1 MRQKSMLLA
10 CALALGIGASFSSPA
25 LAAAAKDIYYIV
37 THVDLRK
44 CISPVCGGWFVKR
57 VNHAHTKCADGTW
70 QPECHVFDLDVSAI
84 GLSEEEE
91 QMFEFAWGASHAL
104 VRGSLSKVENGN
116 FDIDTLHATEAW
128 TGVAESTAKGSFY
141 GVTDSGIVCITF
153 PCPSFTEAKL
163 NTAKI
168 ANIHGVDLA
177 ASGATEDKVNAG
189 YAELAATG
197 VLLAGKHTTITGP
210 AGHVARCE
218 RVLQPCASRIEVRS
232 DAHLHA
238 GPDVLRWPAL
248 SHGVRPGELRRAHRA
263 LLSLGYTLEAS

>member
-1 MRQKSMLLA
+1 MKQRQYEMRQRSMLLA

-25 LAAAAKDIYYIV
+25 LAAAAKGTYYIV

-57 VNHAHTKCADGTW
+57 VNHALTKCADGKLR
-70 QPECHVFDLDVSAI
+70 PECHVFDLDVSAI
-84 GLSEEEE
+84 GLTEEEE
-91 QMFEFAWGASHAL
+91 QKFEFAWGASHAL

-128 TGVAESTAKGSFY
+128 AGVAESTANGSFY

-177 ASGATEDKVNAG
+177 ASGATEDEVNAG
-189 YAELAATG
+189 YAELAETG
-197 VLLAGKHTTITGP
+197 VLVAGKHTTITGP
-210 AGHVARCE
+210 AGKGTALVASE
-218 RVLQPCASRIEVRS
+218 FYSRVLPASKCDTTLICAQVLTCVDGQLYPTACGPKNCDPPIEPC
-232 DAHLHA
+232 
-238 GPDVLRWPAL
+238 
-248 SHGVRPGELRRAHRA
+248 
-263 LLSLGYTLEAS
+263 